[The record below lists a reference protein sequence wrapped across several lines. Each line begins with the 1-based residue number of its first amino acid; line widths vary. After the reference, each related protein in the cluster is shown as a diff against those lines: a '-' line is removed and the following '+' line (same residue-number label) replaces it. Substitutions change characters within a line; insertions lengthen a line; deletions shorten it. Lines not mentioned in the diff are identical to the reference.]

1 MSDTPDEKMADEP
14 IGDDVIM
21 AYADGV
27 LAPDQ
32 RSAVRDALA
41 RDPALMQRFESFLF
55 TRGPLARAFDAVL
68 AAPIPERL
76 LEAVREPAPARIW
89 PKASLLGSVHL
100 ARLAGIF
107 RVPDF
112 SPAVA
117 IPAVLVGAAA
127 GWLAHYALPSDYV
140 PLENRGFV
148 AWTSLQQALEQTPRG
163 SSASLVEGLT
173 FKPTLTF
180 ASLQQTWC
188 RQYELSYG
196 AALRSG
202 GLACRRRDGV
212 WRVIALTEPEPPPAT
227 ADPGKIEPAGKD
239 DVLDATRA
247 QIKGG
252 DVLGRGEEERL
263 IKEHWPTKPVNLI
276 VP

>member
-1 MSDTPDEKMADEP
+1 MSDTPENKMMDEP

-21 AYADGV
+21 AYADGA

-41 RDPALMQRFESFLF
+41 KHPALMQRFESFLF

-68 AAPIPERL
+68 AAPIPESL
-76 LEAVREPAPARIW
+76 LQLFREPAPPR
-89 PKASLLGSVHL
+89 PRASLLGSMRL
-100 ARLAGIF
+100 ARLADIF
-107 RVPDF
+107 RMPVF

-117 IPAVLVGAAA
+117 IPTVLVGAAA
-127 GWLAHYALPSDYV
+127 GWLAHYALASGFV

-148 AWTSLQQALEQTPRG
+148 AWASLQQALEATPGG

-180 ASLQQTWC
+180 ASVQQTWC
-188 RQYELSYG
+188 REYELAYG
-196 AALRSG
+196 AALQSG
-202 GLACRRRDGV
+202 GLACRMRDGV
-212 WRVIALTEPEPPPAT
+212 WRVIALAQPEPPGTSNPNQKT
-227 ADPGKIEPAGKD
+227 LPAGKGENA
-239 DVLDATRA
+239 LDGIRA

-252 DVLGRGEEERL
+252 DILGSEAEDRL
-263 IKEHWPTKPVNLI
+263 IKKRWQTEP
-276 VP
+276 